1 VTTGLICPNGH
12 PSEESDYC
20 SVCGAPMTGAAAAPP
35 PVPAPVAPAPS
46 ADRCPSCGTPRADA
60 GARFCEVCRY
70 DYQTQEPGPPPV
82 VVESAPP
89 PAAPAPSPAP
99 PTVPPAPLAP
109 IEPTP
114 SPSPSQPVVLAP
126 AGRAEW
132 EVTIVL
138 DPTLD
143 TEPDPAVKPPPDI
156 GDRIFPIDLPEMLVG
171 RRDDAHNIR
180 PEIPVIDPGVSR
192 RHAHLLRLPEGRIAI
207 VDLASANGTAV
218 NGAGLVAGQRREL
231 VDGDVVTIGRWTRI
245 TVHRRAPA
253 GT

>member
-1 VTTGLICPNGH
+1 MTAGLICPNGH

-35 PVPAPVAPAPS
+35 PPPAPVAPAPS

-60 GARFCEVCRY
+60 TARFCEVCRY
-70 DYQTQEPGPPPV
+70 DYQAQEPGPPPV
-82 VVESAPP
+82 VVEAAPP
-89 PAAPAPSPAP
+89 PVAASAPVAPAAASAPAPPSPAP
-99 PTVPPAPLAP
+99 ATPPPT
-109 IEPTP
+109 
-114 SPSPSQPVVLAP
+114 
-126 AGRAEW
+126 GRAEW
-132 EVTIVL
+132 EVTIAL

-143 TEPDPAVKPPPDI
+143 SEPDPDVKPPPDI

-218 NGAGLVAGQRREL
+218 NGAGLIAGQRREL
-231 VDGDVVTIGRWTRI
+231 ADGDVVTIGRWTRI
-245 TVHRRAPA
+245 TLRRRQ
-253 GT
+253 